1 MLLVFVAGLVCAQT
15 LDDYQRR
22 YRELVVAYLK
32 PLKRRPCWVR
42 NKIEHLLSWGVPVRL
57 RFLAQLTSLYKA
69 LSPLLGRRISI
80 KTDGCSSL
88 G

>member
-22 YRELVVAYLK
+22 HRELVVAYLK

-42 NKIEHLLSWGVPVRL
+42 NKIEHLLSLGGAGSTPAL
-57 RFLAQLTSLYKA
+57 GTTDLSLQSLIALTW
-69 LSPLLGRRISI
+69 SPDPNKDRWV
-80 KTDGCSSL
+80 
-88 G
+88 